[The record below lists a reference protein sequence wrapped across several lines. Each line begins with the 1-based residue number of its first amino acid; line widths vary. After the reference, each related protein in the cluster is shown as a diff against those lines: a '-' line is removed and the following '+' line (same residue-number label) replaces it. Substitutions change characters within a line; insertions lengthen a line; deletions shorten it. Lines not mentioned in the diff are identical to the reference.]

1 MPNKKIPRMTL
12 FFLAASRSLV
22 VASCSSSGE
31 PEIVPDSDSERPVVR
46 PGIICQEVISPP
58 TVLGDI
64 EMGWPSENVK

>member
-1 MPNKKIPRMTL
+1 MYMVDWTVPPVFSAVIVYP
-12 FFLAASRSLV
+12 